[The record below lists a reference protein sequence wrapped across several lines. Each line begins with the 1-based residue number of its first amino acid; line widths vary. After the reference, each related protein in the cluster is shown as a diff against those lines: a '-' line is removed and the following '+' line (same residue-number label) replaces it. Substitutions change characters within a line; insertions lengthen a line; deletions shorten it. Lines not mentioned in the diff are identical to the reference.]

1 MYALSMQAM
10 HPIRSGNFL
19 VPGVNPDQ
27 IITYPMIYFVEIFK
41 RSRRTVI
48 LSTVVVNFEGF
59 PSAE

>member
-27 IITYPMIYFVEIFK
+27 IITYPMIYFDEKYLKDHDVRLF
-41 RSRRTVI
+41 
-48 LSTVVVNFEGF
+48 
-59 PSAE
+59 